1 MQIGIDLGATKI
13 ESIVLDD
20 KGEELYREREESPH
34 NYQETLNSINLI
46 GFPSR
51 PPAKSNRPYRC
62 QCTSFSQLILTAST
76 KLNGIPSS

>member
-20 KGEELYREREESPH
+20 KGEELHREREESPH

-46 GFPSR
+46 VNKIEKKFN
-51 PPAKSNRPYRC
+51 K
-62 QCTSFSQLILTAST
+62 
-76 KLNGIPSS
+76 K

>member
-34 NYQETLNSINLI
+34 NYQETLNLINLI
-46 GFPSR
+46 VNKIEKKFN
-51 PPAKSNRPYRC
+51 K
-62 QCTSFSQLILTAST
+62 
-76 KLNGIPSS
+76 KL

>member
-46 GFPSR
+46 VNKIDLHLQRMVLLKMPTIRLG
-51 PPAKSNRPYRC
+51 
-62 QCTSFSQLILTAST
+62 LMT
-76 KLNGIPSS
+76 KISI